1 LQIGKQF
8 SVRSASQLKYN
19 TREIIQ
25 PKKKNSKLSKP
36 MAQFTFTSC
45 RRWNQNLAEEQRSK
59 GSEKKTHET
68 RGEN

>member
-25 PKKKNSKLSKP
+25 PKKKKLKIEQTDGTVYLYKLQKVESKSG
-36 MAQFTFTSC
+36 
-45 RRWNQNLAEEQRSK
+45 RRAAIKRIRKEDS
-59 GSEKKTHET
+59 
-68 RGEN
+68 